1 MIQCDVILVG
11 AGASGLMTA
20 LTLSRAGQKVI
31 VLEANNY
38 IGGRIHTLYDKSFSA
53 PVELGAEFIHGNLP
67 VTMSLLKEAGIAFT
81 ESKGSFWTANGG
93 KLSRGYGFMRGWEI
107 LEARLTELK
116 EDMSIK
122 QFLETHF
129 AGAEFEGLRN
139 SVTGFAEGYDAADTS
154 RASTFA
160 FREEWLSDDEQAQYR
175 VQGGY
180 QSLIGYM
187 ETESKKAGAE
197 VHLNSEVKEIK
208 WSKNEVQV
216 KTADKT
222 YTSAKLIIT
231 ASAGVLQN
239 TSGIIFTPPIAEKQQ
254 AINSIGF
261 GNAMKVF
268 LQFDEVF
275 WKTPDFVKRFGK
287 EIKDISFIISDAEIP
302 TWWTQ
307 NHDTAMLTGWT
318 AGLRA
323 NKFNNLT
330 QADILQ
336 KALQSLA
343 YIFNT
348 DYNFFAAKLKSH
360 HIINWDNQP
369 HAQGAYTYTTIEEA
383 RIQQT
388 LSTPIDNTL
397 FFAGEAFYRGPHMGT
412 VEAALVSGKE
422 VSEFILAFCLIIR
435 RNSLKK

>member
-1 MIQCDVILVG
+1 MIQADVIIVG
-11 AGASGLMTA
+11 AGASGLIAA

-31 VLEANNY
+31 VLEANEY

-67 VTMSLLKEAGIAFT
+67 VTLGLLKEAGIKYI
-81 ESKGSFWTANGG
+81 ESEGSFWNANGG
-93 KLSRGYGFMRGWEI
+93 KLSRGFGFMKGWDV

-129 AGAEFEGLRN
+129 AKEEFEGLRN

-160 FREEWLSDDEQAQYR
+160 FRDEWLSEDEQAQYR
-175 VQGGY
+175 VEGGY
-180 QSLIGYM
+180 QSLINYL
-187 ETESKKAGAE
+187 ETEGKKAGAV
-197 VHLNSEVKEIK
+197 VHLNSQVKQVK
-208 WSKNEVQV
+208 WSKNHVEISIN
-216 KTADKT
+216 DKT
-222 YTSAKLIIT
+222 YTAKKFIIT

-239 TSGIIFTPPIAEKQQ
+239 TGGIIFTPPIPEKQHD
-254 AINSIGF
+254 INLIGF

-275 WKTPDFVKRFGK
+275 WKTPDFIKRFGK
-287 EIKDISFIISDAEIP
+287 EIKDMSFIVSDAEIP

-307 NHDTAMLTGWT
+307 NPNAAILTGWM
-318 AGLRA
+318 AGPRA
-323 NKFNNLT
+323 NRFNNLS
-330 QADILQ
+330 QSDILQ

-348 DYNFFAAKLKSH
+348 NYSFFASKLKAH
-360 HIINWDNQP
+360 HIINWANQP
-369 HAQGAYTYTTIEEA
+369 HAQGAYTYTTVEEA

-388 LSTPIDNTL
+388 LANPIDNTL
-397 FFAGEAFYRGPHMGT
+397 FFAGEAFYRGPYMGT

-422 VSEFILAFCLIIR
+422 VSELILK
-435 RNSLKK
+435 N